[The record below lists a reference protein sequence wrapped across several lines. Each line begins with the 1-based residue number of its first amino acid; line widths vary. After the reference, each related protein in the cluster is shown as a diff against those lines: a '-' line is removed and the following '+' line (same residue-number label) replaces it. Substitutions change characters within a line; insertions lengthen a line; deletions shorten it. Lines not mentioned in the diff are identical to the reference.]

1 MNYNKK
7 FSLIFVLL
15 VFLPVILTL
24 PALVTGSSS
33 FWGIDYGRHESLAF
47 IFNGIAV
54 VATVYIFF
62 KNSVTSKRLF
72 WYILSILFF
81 IISIFILYGSYS
93 ISHFGF

>member
-7 FSLIFVLL
+7 FGLVFMLL
-15 VFLPVILTL
+15 VFLPTILTL

-33 FWGIDYGRHESLAF
+33 FWGIDYGQRGYLPF
-47 IFNGIAV
+47 VFGAV
-54 VATVYIFF
+54 ALIATVYIFF
-62 KNSVTSKRLF
+62 ANSIKNKRLF

-93 ISHFGF
+93 LSHFGF